1 MSQKKNFIQIAESI
15 SAITGCSKSTAET
28 FLKSM
33 FSLLADL
40 IQDGKKVKIK
50 GVGTFCRVEN
60 AEEPIMFEP
69 DKSLA
74 EVVNLPFSSFEAVEL
89 ADDVT
94 DEVFDNELKE
104 TTEKIPQEE
113 PNTEAKENVT
123 TPSEEIIATSP
134 VKIDENVDE
143 LKTEETTPK
152 IAVVE
157 PIDESQPKE
166 VIKVAD
172 NEGNNTTNTSK
183 APTTS
188 PIDESNNS
196 GEEIFYDE
204 IDENKSRGVS
214 KTIFVVS
221 VIVALLIGF
230 GAGYMTKLIMEN
242 IELKK
247 QIITQQSKIDSI
259 TANAADSLKTV
270 SPTKNDTT
278 PPSASIAPIDT
289 VKTKPAPIAEQT
301 NVKQQYDTVKANRFL
316 TTMARQYYG
325 NLNFWVYIY
334 EENQAI
340 MGHPN
345 KIKPGTVV
353 KIPPAEKYGIDANN
367 PESVQKA
374 KVKAVEIYSRYQN

>member
-74 EVVNLPFSSFEAVEL
+74 EAVNLPFSSFEAVEL

-94 DEVFDNELKE
+94 DDVFDNELKE
-104 TTEKIPQEE
+104 STEKIPQEE
-113 PNTEAKENVT
+113 PNAEAKENVT

-134 VKIDENVDE
+134 VKIDKNVDE

-157 PIDESQPKE
+157 PIDESQPKDD
-166 VIKVAD
+166 IKVAD
-172 NEGNNTTNTSK
+172 NEGNNATTAPMT
-183 APTTS
+183 PTTL
-188 PIDESNNS
+188 PVDENINSNENT
-196 GEEIFYDE
+196 FYDE

-259 TANAADSLKTV
+259 TAKATDSLKTA

-353 KIPPAEKYGIDANN
+353 KIPPAEKYGIDPNN
-367 PESVQKA
+367 PISVQKA